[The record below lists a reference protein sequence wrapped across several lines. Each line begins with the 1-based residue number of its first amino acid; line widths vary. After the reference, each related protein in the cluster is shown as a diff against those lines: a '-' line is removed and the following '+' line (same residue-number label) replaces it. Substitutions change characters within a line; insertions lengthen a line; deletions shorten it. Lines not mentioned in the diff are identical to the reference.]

1 MKKFVL
7 AFLISLLISAI
18 SFSQSI
24 HGVKIGYEVP
34 SEGPFPTSLVFHGDT
49 VIIVWQTTA
58 IAGNVRIELRRK
70 NHSLAAVIIPT
81 YPFDDLPKAFQI
93 PNSIAPGKYY
103 IKVRQGNIFG
113 NSSLFRIMGSRG
125 IKWVNVFLEGKPYP
139 KKGFRIGQTIAISWD
154 TSHLLGQVT
163 VLIKRGK
170 SLSPIRSKPYII
182 SKNRPAGDIPATF
195 KIPNKTT
202 PGNYIVEVRQGSIKA
217 ASKAF
222 KIIKKLILPIKK
234 KRIKLQKPRIQS
246 DV

>member
-7 AFLISLLISAI
+7 VFSILLLISVI

-58 IAGNVRIELRRK
+58 IAGNVRIELRRQ
-70 NHSLAAVIIPT
+70 NHTLAAVIIPI
-81 YPFDDLPKAFQI
+81 YPFDDLPKAYQI
-93 PNSIAPGKYY
+93 PNSIVPGKYY
-103 IKVRQGNIFG
+103 IKVQQGNVAG
-113 NSSLFRIMGSRG
+113 NSSLFRIMGPRS

-139 KKGFRIGQTIAISWD
+139 QKGFRIGQTIAISWD

-163 VLIKRGK
+163 VVLKRGK
-170 SLSPIRSKPYII
+170 SLRPSFGKAYII

-195 KIPNKTT
+195 KIPNKFA
-202 PGNYIVEVRQGSIKA
+202 PGTYIVEVRQGSIKG
-217 ASKAF
+217 ASKPF
-222 KIIKKLILPIKK
+222 KIIKNFLYPIKK
-234 KRIKLQKPRIQS
+234 RRLKLR
-246 DV
+246 